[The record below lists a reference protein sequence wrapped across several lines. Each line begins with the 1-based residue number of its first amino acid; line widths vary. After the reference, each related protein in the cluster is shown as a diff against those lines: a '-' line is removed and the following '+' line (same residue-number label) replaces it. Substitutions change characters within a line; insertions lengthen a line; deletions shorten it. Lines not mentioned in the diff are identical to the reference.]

1 MARRLEGRTFCE
13 CHNNGVT
20 ALAMEEAVAEL
31 DRLFEIGAAISTL
44 GQIGHDERTAVN
56 RALDRL
62 RLPIFTFAR
71 EERVRDEPWFTGDF
85 RLYQVLCDYV
95 RDAGGSKW
103 PGHFY
108 VPFSNGIEMGHR
120 GLQAM
125 CDELQFVTTRQQFR
139 DVFGISYDELVERV
153 LEAEQGRGAP

>member
-95 RDAGGSKW
+95 RDAGGSQW

-108 VPFSNGIEMGHR
+108 VPFSNGDETNLHGR
-120 GLQAM
+120 RAQLQ
-125 CDELQFVTTRQQFR
+125 ELRYVATNAQFVMT
-139 DVFGISYDELVERV
+139 FGISLQELRDARNKY
-153 LEAEQGRGAP
+153 L